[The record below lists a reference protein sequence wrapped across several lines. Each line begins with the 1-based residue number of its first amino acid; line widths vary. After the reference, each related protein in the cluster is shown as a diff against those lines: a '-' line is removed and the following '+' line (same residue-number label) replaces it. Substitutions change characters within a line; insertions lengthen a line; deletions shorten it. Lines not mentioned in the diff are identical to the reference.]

1 MLINPLAPIGFLKI
15 SSLKATI
22 LLLFILLVK
31 TNLLRL
37 KGGLIGGFV
46 ALVLISGIVISS
58 TVAFGSL
65 LYAFKL
71 RNKNNVDQEPKVDDK
86 LEVVNI

>member
-65 LYAFKL
+65 LYAFRL

>member
-71 RNKNNVDQEPKVDDK
+71 RNKNNVDQEPNVDDK

>member
-22 LLLFILLVK
+22 FFLFILLVK

-37 KGGLIGGFV
+37 KGGLIGGIV
-46 ALVLISGIVISS
+46 ALVLISGIIISS
-58 TVAFGSL
+58 SVAAGSL
-65 LYAFKL
+65 LYAFRL
-71 RNKNNVDQEPKVDDK
+71 RNKNNVDQDPEVDDK